1 MTLSAFFADRG
12 LADQDAAGRAALLTQ
27 VTAGFA
33 REFGGPPS
41 WRWFVPGRLEAFGK
55 HTDYCGGQVLVAAL
69 PRGFAVAARARADGR
84 VLVADVANGVSAQ
97 LTATG
102 SGPARTGWAS
112 YVDVTLRRLA
122 ANFPGAPL
130 GLDLAFGSNM
140 PRAAGAS
147 SSSALVIAVATAL
160 VTRGRLTEREEWRQA
175 IRTAEDHATYC
186 GCIESGAG
194 FGPLAGASGVGTH
207 GGSEDHTAILLSQA
221 GQLGHYRF
229 VPTQRI
235 ASVPCPA
242 DWTFVVATSGV
253 HADKA
258 GAVRDR
264 YNRATEL
271 ARTLVRLWNESMAS
285 GEPSLAAI
293 VEQPFAVDELSRL
306 ARSAA
311 PSDSAPL
318 LRRLQHFIAED
329 ALVAQAAAA
338 CATGD
343 AAAIGESAQA
353 SQRHAEELL
362 QNQVPQTATLAAL
375 ARGCGAHGGTSFG
388 AGFGGGVWALVSG
401 GDVPAFAEA
410 WLAAYTARHPGMANV
425 SWFAARPGPGVMAVP
440 VDLV

>member
-12 LADQDAAGRAALLTQ
+12 VAEPDAAGRATLLTQ

-41 WRWFVPGRLEAFGK
+41 WRWFVPGRLEVFGK

-69 PRGFAVAARARADGR
+69 PRGFAVAARPRADGR
-84 VLVADVANGVSAQ
+84 VLVIDVANGVSAQ
-97 LTATG
+97 LTVAD
-102 SGPARTGWAS
+102 SAPARTGWAS

-130 GLDLAFGSNM
+130 GLELAFGSNM

-160 VTRGRLTEREEWRQA
+160 VTRGRLTDREEWRQA
-175 IRTAEDHATYC
+175 IHTPEDHATYC

-194 FGPLAGASGVGTH
+194 FGPLAGAPGVGTH
-207 GGSEDHTAILLSQA
+207 GGSEDHTAILL
-221 GQLGHYRF
+221 GQPGRLGHYRF
-229 VPTQRI
+229 VPTQLI

-271 ARTLVRLWNESMAS
+271 ARTLVRLWNQAMAS
-285 GEPSLAAI
+285 AEPSLAAI
-293 VEQPFAVDELSRL
+293 VAQPFAVDELSRL

-311 PSDSAPL
+311 SDAAPL
-318 LRRLQHFIAED
+318 LDRLQHFVAED

-338 CATGD
+338 SATGD
-343 AAAIGESAQA
+343 AAAMGESAQA
-353 SQRHAEELL
+353 SQRHAEALL

-375 ARGCGAHGGTSFG
+375 ARECGAHGGTSFG

-401 GDVPAFAEA
+401 GDVPAFAQA
-410 WLAAYTARHPGMANV
+410 WLAAYTARHPGMTNV
-425 SWFAARPGPGVMAVP
+425 SWFAARPGPGVLAVP
-440 VDLV
+440 VDLA